1 LPVATLLEK
10 LQFQQLVEDTL
21 TVKRET
27 RAMPMYKFV
36 LGMVLALYV
45 GFSRLHHLR
54 FLAREPML
62 IGILEVLRLPPQCTF
77 WRFLASLPGSVAQ
90 QLLEVQRQMHQR
102 VWEAAHVQLREV
114 TLDTDTTVHTVYG
127 QQLGA
132 RKSYNPKNR
141 GKKSYQPI
149 LTFLAET
156 KEYVGGELHN
166 GDRPTG
172 LQISP
177 ASLHSVTFRNTPDT
191 PFLETEAALNWGRRM
206 RRIIVGSVVFGL
218 VAIGI
223 AVWRRFDVA
232 HSQELLRSA
241 EVVRATRRDI
251 GTAVKATGV
260 IKPMTGA
267 EVNVGSSVSGVV
279 MRLFVQIGD
288 HVTKG
293 QPLAEL
299 DSRTFTARR
308 DADAAA
314 LRVAQANME
323 YAQVD
328 LQRKRQLHA
337 AQIIA
342 RSELDL
348 AGKGFSVAEQ
358 QRDQAEAALAYSTTQ
373 LGYTQIIAPISGVV
387 SAVSTQEG
395 ETVAA
400 SFAAPT
406 FVTLLDLS
414 RLEVWAYVDETDIG
428 RIRIGQKARFTVDTY
443 GDRDFHGAVTAIHPK
458 AEIRDNVVD
467 YVVVVRF
474 TPPHDFVLRPEMT
487 ATVKVDLERLVNVLT
502 LPIRAVRREGSR
514 AFVLC
519 RNAGKTEQRWV
530 GTGIRDDSYW
540 EIVGGLHEG
549 DEVLMGDMNSQ

>member
-1 LPVATLLEK
+1 
-10 LQFQQLVEDTL
+10 
-21 TVKRET
+21 
-27 RAMPMYKFV
+27 
-36 LGMVLALYV
+36 
-45 GFSRLHHLR
+45 
-54 FLAREPML
+54 
-62 IGILEVLRLPPQCTF
+62 
-77 WRFLASLPGSVAQ
+77 
-90 QLLEVQRQMHQR
+90 
-102 VWEAAHVQLREV
+102 
-114 TLDTDTTVHTVYG
+114 
-127 QQLGA
+127 
-132 RKSYNPKNR
+132 
-141 GKKSYQPI
+141 
-149 LTFLAET
+149 
-156 KEYVGGELHN
+156 
-166 GDRPTG
+166 
-172 LQISP
+172 
-177 ASLHSVTFRNTPDT
+177 
-191 PFLETEAALNWGRRM
+191 M
-206 RRIIVGSVVFGL
+206 RRIIVAGVVFLL

-223 AVWRRFDVA
+223 GVWRRFDVA
-232 HSQELLRSA
+232 HSQELLRSV
-241 EVVRATRRDI
+241 EVVRVTRRDI

-279 MRLFVQIGD
+279 MRLFVKIGD
-288 HVTKG
+288 HVIKG

-299 DSRTFTARR
+299 DSRELVARR

-314 LRVAQANME
+314 LRVAQVNME

-328 LQRKRQLHA
+328 LQRRRQLRA
-337 AQIIA
+337 AQIIS

-348 AGKGFSVAEQ
+348 AEKTFSVAEQ
-358 QRDQAEAALAYSTTQ
+358 QGDQARATLADSNTQ

-428 RIRIGQKARFTVDTY
+428 RVRIGQKARFTVDTY
-443 GDRDFHGAVTAIHPK
+443 GDREFDGTVTAIHPK

-487 ATVKVDLERLVNVLT
+487 TTVKVDLERHVNVLA
-502 LPIRAVRREGSR
+502 LPIRGMRREGSR

-519 RNAGKTEQRWV
+519 RSASKTEQRWV

-549 DEVLMGDMNSQ
+549 DEVLIGNLNSQ

>member
-1 LPVATLLEK
+1 
-10 LQFQQLVEDTL
+10 
-21 TVKRET
+21 
-27 RAMPMYKFV
+27 
-36 LGMVLALYV
+36 
-45 GFSRLHHLR
+45 
-54 FLAREPML
+54 
-62 IGILEVLRLPPQCTF
+62 
-77 WRFLASLPGSVAQ
+77 
-90 QLLEVQRQMHQR
+90 
-102 VWEAAHVQLREV
+102 
-114 TLDTDTTVHTVYG
+114 
-127 QQLGA
+127 
-132 RKSYNPKNR
+132 
-141 GKKSYQPI
+141 
-149 LTFLAET
+149 
-156 KEYVGGELHN
+156 
-166 GDRPTG
+166 
-172 LQISP
+172 
-177 ASLHSVTFRNTPDT
+177 
-191 PFLETEAALNWGRRM
+191 M
-206 RRIIVGSVVFGL
+206 RRIIVGSFVVAL
-218 VAIGI
+218 VACGI
-223 AVWRRFDVA
+223 AMWRRFELA

-241 EVVRATRRDI
+241 EVARVTRRDI

-293 QPLAEL
+293 QSLAEL
-299 DSRTFTARR
+299 DSREFVARR
-308 DADAAA
+308 DANAAA

-328 LQRKRQLHA
+328 VERKRQLHA

-342 RSELDL
+342 RNDLDL
-348 AGKGFSVAEQ
+348 AEKTFSVAEQ
-358 QRDQAEAALAYSTTQ
+358 QRDQATATLADSNTQ

-428 RIRIGQKARFTVDTY
+428 RVRIGQKARFTVDTY
-443 GDRDFHGAVTAIHPK
+443 GDREFDGTVTAIHPK

-474 TPPHDFVLRPEMT
+474 TPPRDFILRPEMT
-487 ATVKVDLERLVNVLT
+487 TTVKVDLERHLNALA
-502 LPIRAVRREGSR
+502 LPMRGIHREGSR

-519 RNAGKTEQRWV
+519 RNADKTEQRWV
-530 GTGIRDDSYW
+530 STGIRDDSYW
-540 EIVGGLHEG
+540 EVVGGLHEG
-549 DEVLMGDMNSQ
+549 DEVLIGNLNSQ

>member
-1 LPVATLLEK
+1 
-10 LQFQQLVEDTL
+10 
-21 TVKRET
+21 
-27 RAMPMYKFV
+27 
-36 LGMVLALYV
+36 
-45 GFSRLHHLR
+45 
-54 FLAREPML
+54 
-62 IGILEVLRLPPQCTF
+62 
-77 WRFLASLPGSVAQ
+77 
-90 QLLEVQRQMHQR
+90 
-102 VWEAAHVQLREV
+102 
-114 TLDTDTTVHTVYG
+114 
-127 QQLGA
+127 
-132 RKSYNPKNR
+132 
-141 GKKSYQPI
+141 
-149 LTFLAET
+149 
-156 KEYVGGELHN
+156 
-166 GDRPTG
+166 
-172 LQISP
+172 
-177 ASLHSVTFRNTPDT
+177 
-191 PFLETEAALNWGRRM
+191 M
-206 RRIIVGSVVFGL
+206 RRIIVGSFVVAL
-218 VAIGI
+218 VACGI
-223 AVWRRFDVA
+223 AMRRRFEVA

-241 EVVRATRRDI
+241 EVARVTRRDI

-293 QPLAEL
+293 QSLAEL
-299 DSRTFTARR
+299 DSREFVARR
-308 DADAAA
+308 DANAAA

-328 LQRKRQLHA
+328 VERKRQLHA

-342 RSELDL
+342 RNDLDL
-348 AGKGFSVAEQ
+348 AEKTFSVAEQ
-358 QRDQAEAALAYSTTQ
+358 QRDQATATLADSNTQ

-428 RIRIGQKARFTVDTY
+428 RVRIGQKARFTVDTY
-443 GDRDFHGAVTAIHPK
+443 GDREFDGTVTAIHPK

-474 TPPHDFVLRPEMT
+474 TPPRDFILRPEMT
-487 ATVKVDLERLVNVLT
+487 TTVKVDLERHLNALA
-502 LPIRAVRREGSR
+502 LPMRGIHREGSR

-519 RNAGKTEQRWV
+519 RNADKTEQRWV
-530 GTGIRDDSYW
+530 STGIRDDSYW
-540 EIVGGLHEG
+540 EVVGGLHEG
-549 DEVLMGDMNSQ
+549 DEVLIGNLNSQ